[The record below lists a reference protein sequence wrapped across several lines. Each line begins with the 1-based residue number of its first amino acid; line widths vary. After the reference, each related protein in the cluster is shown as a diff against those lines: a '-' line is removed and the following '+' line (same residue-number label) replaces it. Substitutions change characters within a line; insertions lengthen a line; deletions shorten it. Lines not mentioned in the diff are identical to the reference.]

1 MDYLWIIIW
10 IVFFIFCMFNCIS
23 PCLRDNDLEREIRDY
38 IDDETRH
45 VSEIEMIEVRAVPM
59 TPRSA
64 RQCTNKIIITTDNE
78 II

>member
-1 MDYLWIIIW
+1 MDYIIVLIW
-10 IVFFIFCMFNCIS
+10 IVFLIFCLFNCIA
-23 PCLRDNDLEREIRDY
+23 PCLREELDREIRDY

-45 VSEIEMIEVRAVPM
+45 VSEIEMVEVRAVPM

>member
-1 MDYLWIIIW
+1 MDYIFILIW
-10 IVFFIFCMFNCIS
+10 IVFLTFCLFNCIA
-23 PCLRDNDLEREIRDY
+23 PCLREELDREIRDY

-45 VSEIEMIEVRAVPM
+45 VSEIEMVEVRAVPM

>member
-1 MDYLWIIIW
+1 MDYIFVLIW
-10 IVFFIFCMFNCIS
+10 IVFLIFCIFNCIA
-23 PCLRDNDLEREIRDY
+23 PCLREDLDRELRDY
-38 IDDETRH
+38 IHDETRN
-45 VSEIEMIEVRAVPM
+45 VSEIEMVEVRAVPM

>member
-1 MDYLWIIIW
+1 MDYIFVLIWII
-10 IVFFIFCMFNCIS
+10 FLIFCLFNCIA
-23 PCLRDNDLEREIRDY
+23 PCLREELDREIRDY

-45 VSEIEMIEVRAVPM
+45 VSEIEMVEVRAVPM

>member
-1 MDYLWIIIW
+1 MDYIFVLIW
-10 IVFFIFCMFNCIS
+10 IVFLIFCLFNCIA
-23 PCLRDNDLEREIRDY
+23 PCLREELDREIRDY

-45 VSEIEMIEVRAVPM
+45 VSEIEMVEVRAVPM